1 VIAGKALAK
10 RDHPYSLTG
19 ESKSDVGQ
27 TRRSTELLVGTS
39 EQEKIRVPPS
49 VSKPPKRK
57 RVDVGG
63 KMYEDEFVILNVRL
77 KRYGYESTI
86 ALLRDFKDGLF
97 PEDYFQPQGALHI
110 GQNSSNS
117 GAVSLIDGKPNPE
130 FFSHIDYEKMYE
142 FYRNELK
149 LSERYSRSCCNYF
162 KHNWRIFFGDHP
174 EELQKLTVDQRQ
186 WIVLSFR
193 NYSKFY
199 LRQTGSDE
207 VEEAVRLRIKRYC
220 LNVGLGFE
228 NRLILVD
235 EGYISRMSKAVVEQV
250 KGELGTISQMGL
262 FAGTREDELVYMYN
276 TCVCDKRSICDTERC
291 KNLHLINKTNGMTI
305 VVVNWH
311 RRGKHCYFT
320 IIPTKL
326 WQAFRELSKFSY
338 YDIKST
344 HLYLKSRLDLKFM
357 YLRKLHYNV
366 MSRTLE
372 KEAAEVM
379 AGRANTVTAKHY
391 LMMEVDR
398 LSEQVIE
405 AWSKFGVQINTQ
417 NG

>member
-1 VIAGKALAK
+1 M
-10 RDHPYSLTG
+10 DNEHD
-19 ESKSDVGQ
+19 SDLRQSRTDAEIFVKTQ
-27 TRRSTELLVGTS
+27 K
-39 EQEKIRVPPS
+39 QEKIKIPPS

-63 KMYEDEFVILNVRL
+63 KMYEDELMVLNVRL
-77 KRYGYESTI
+77 KRYGYESAI
-86 ALLRDFKDGLF
+86 ALLRDFKDGIF
-97 PEDYFQPQGALHI
+97 PEDYFEPQGALHI
-110 GQNSSNS
+110 GQNQSKS

-130 FFSHIDYEKMYE
+130 FFNHIDYEKMFE

-149 LSERYSRSCCNYF
+149 LSERYARSCCNYF
-162 KHNWRIFFGDHP
+162 KYNWRIFFGDHP

-193 NYSKFY
+193 NFAKYY
-199 LRQTGSDE
+199 LRLTGSDE
-207 VEEAVRLRIKRYC
+207 VEETVRLRIKRYS
-220 LNVGLGFE
+220 LNIGLGFE

-235 EGYISRMSKAVVEQV
+235 EGYISRMSKAVVERV
-250 KGELGTISQMGL
+250 KGELGIISKTGL

-276 TCVCDKRSICDTERC
+276 TPVCGNGSSICDTERC
-291 KNLHLINKTNGMTI
+291 KNLHLINKKNEMTI

-320 IIPTKL
+320 ILPTTL
-326 WQAFRELSKFSY
+326 WQAFKALPKFSY

-366 MSRTLE
+366 MLRTLG
-372 KEAAEVM
+372 KDAAEVL
-379 AGRANTVTAKHY
+379 AGRANTVSARHY
-391 LMMEVDR
+391 LMVEVDR
-398 LSEQVIE
+398 LTAQVID
-405 AWSKFGVQINTQ
+405 AWSKFGIQIER
-417 NG
+417 